1 MSRVAKKPI
10 TVPSGV
16 EVLINGQAIA
26 ITGPKGA
33 LNCDVHVRVAVA
45 LTDGELR
52 IEPRDETQDG
62 NAQAGTARALL
73 SNMVTG
79 VSSGFERR
87 LDINGVGY
95 RAAAKGAVVSLS
107 LGFSHP
113 IEFVVPTGIKI
124 ETPTQTE
131 IVVTGID
138 KQQVG
143 QVAAN
148 IRAYRPPEPYK
159 GKGVRYRNEQ
169 IRRKEA
175 KKT

>member
-10 TVPSGV
+10 TVPPGV

-26 ITGPKGA
+26 VKGPKGA

-73 SNMVTG
+73 SNMVIG

-95 RAAAKGAVVSLS
+95 RAQAKGAVVSLS

-113 IEFVVPTGIKI
+113 IEFEVPTGIKI

-131 IVVTGID
+131 IVITGID

-148 IRAYRPPEPYK
+148 IRAYRRPEPYK

>member
-10 TVPSGV
+10 TVPAGV
-16 EVLINGQAIA
+16 DVQINGQAIA
-26 ITGPKGA
+26 IKGPKGT
-33 LNCDVHVRVAVA
+33 LNCDVHLRVAVA
-45 LTDGELR
+45 LAEGEIK

-73 SNMVTG
+73 NNMVIG
-79 VSSGFERR
+79 VSAGFERR

-95 RAAAKGAVVSLS
+95 RAQAKGTVVSLS

-113 IEFVVPTGIKI
+113 VEFAVPEGITI

-131 IVVTGID
+131 IVIKGID
-138 KQQVG
+138 KQRVG

-148 IRAYRPPEPYK
+148 IRAYRKPEPYK

>member
-10 TVPSGV
+10 TIPAGV
-16 EVLINGQAIA
+16 EVQIHGQAVA
-26 ITGPKGA
+26 IKGPKGT
-33 LNCDVHVRVAVA
+33 LNCDLHMRVAVA
-45 LTDGELR
+45 VSEGELK

-87 LDINGVGY
+87 LDITGVGY
-95 RAAAKGAVVSLS
+95 RAQAKGTVVSLS

-113 IEFVVPTGIKI
+113 VEFAVPVGITI

-131 IVVTGID
+131 IVIKGID

-148 IRAYRPPEPYK
+148 IRAYRKPEPYK

>member
-1 MSRVAKKPI
+1 MSRVAKRPI

-16 EVLINGQAIA
+16 EVEISGQAVA
-26 ITGPKGA
+26 VKGPKGT
-33 LNCDVHVRVAVA
+33 LNCDLHRSVAVA
-45 LTDGELR
+45 LADGELKL
-52 IEPRDETQDG
+52 EPRDETQNG

-73 SNMVTG
+73 NNMVIG

-95 RAAAKGAVVSLS
+95 RAQAKGAVVSLS

-113 IEFVVPTGIKI
+113 IEFEVPAGITI

-131 IVVTGID
+131 IVIKGVD

-148 IRAYRPPEPYK
+148 IRAYRRPEPYK